1 MLRND
6 FKKFLSKTESLTHT
20 QRKRLLLEINENT
33 HSKSVDLIE
42 SQFEDIKS
50 CPHCESMLFS
60 RWGKSN
66 KLQRYRC
73 GECKA
78 TFNALTGTPLARLRH
93 KERWLTYSAC
103 LNDGLTVRQ
112 AAAHCD
118 IDLKTSFRWRHRFLA
133 SPMRDKRQQMMG
145 IVEADETFFTE
156 SRKGDGHL
164 DRPARKRGKS
174 NKKELGERVPVL
186 MVRDRC
192 GTVADF
198 VFEKIEKETM
208 HNCLRP
214 LMSEEVVLCSDGNSI
229 YKTFAEQENI
239 PHKRIIA
246 LDNVY
251 VVDEIFHIQN
261 LNAYMS
267 RLKNWMVKF
276 NGVATKYLANYL
288 GWRRLLEKQ
297 KGNLSSGFCFQ
308 HALARTNQQLMP
320 T

>member
-6 FKKFLSKTESLTHT
+6 FNKFLSKTESLTHT

-66 KLQRYRC
+66 RLQRYRC
-73 GECKA
+73 CECKA
-78 TFNALTGTPLARLRH
+78 TFNALTGTPLAGLRH
-93 KERWLTYSAC
+93 KERWLIYSEC

-174 NKKELGERVPVL
+174 NKKQLGERVPVL

-208 HNCLRP
+208 HSCLKP

-229 YKTFAEQENI
+229 YKTFAEQEKI

-267 RLKNWMVKF
+267 RLKSWMGKF

-297 KGNLSSGFCFQ
+297 KGNLSSEICFQ